1 MHSHAVNRH
10 FHGVNRHLL
19 VLVAVGVAAL
29 LTLTGCGS
37 SAEALQVK
45 DTSLGKVVTDSKGMT
60 LYMFDKDKQGAATS
74 SCTGECLV
82 AWPPLFA
89 GDEDPEGEDISA
101 DFATINSPDGKK
113 QVTLDGWPLYYYVK
127 DKAPGDVLGQGVGD
141 VWWVMAPDG
150 SLIRTK
156 PAA

>member
-1 MHSHAVNRH
+1 MRRH
-10 FHGVNRHLL
+10 ILL
-19 VLVAVGVAAL
+19 VIGMAVVAL
-29 LTLTGCGS
+29 LTLTSCGS
-37 SAEALQVK
+37 SADALQVK

-60 LYMFDKDKQGAATS
+60 LYMFDKDTQGGPTS

-89 GDEDPEGEDISA
+89 GEDDPEGKDISA
-101 DFATINSPDGKK
+101 DFATISTPDGRQ

-127 DKAPGDVLGQGVGD
+127 DKAPGDVTGQGVGD
-141 VWWVMAPDG
+141 VWWVLGPDG
-150 SLIRTK
+150 SLIKTK

>member
-1 MHSHAVNRH
+1 MRRNHLV
-10 FHGVNRHLL
+10 VNRHLI
-19 VLVAVGVAAL
+19 VLIGVAVAAL
-29 LTLTGCGS
+29 LALTGCGS
-37 SAEALQVK
+37 SADALQVK

-60 LYMFDKDKQGAATS
+60 LYMFDKDKQGGPTS

-89 GDEDPEGEDISA
+89 GEDDPEGKDISA
-101 DFATINSPDGKK
+101 DLATISTPDGKQ

-127 DKAPGDVLGQGVGD
+127 DKAPGDVLGQAVGD
-141 VWWVMAPDG
+141 VWWVMGADG
-150 SLIRTK
+150 SLIKTK